1 MTGSGAGERTYG
13 SALEV
18 LRSVFGYDAFR
29 GHQEAVIDTLLAGR
43 DALVLMPTGGGKSL
57 CYQVPAVLMP
67 GTTVVVSPLIALM
80 HDQVTALA
88 LQGVRAAF
96 LNSSLELAEARA
108 VERDAAEGRLDLLY
122 VAPERL
128 LTDRFLALL
137 DGLHARGCLD
147 LFAID
152 EAHCVSQWGHD
163 FRPEYIQL
171 GMLAERYPGVRRIA
185 LTATADDRTRREIVT
200 RLRLE
205 GAKRFVASFDRPNI
219 RYRVVP
225 KDDAK
230 AQFLDFYRR
239 GHAGEAGIVYCLS
252 RKSVDAT
259 AAWLRARGVDA
270 LAYHAGLTGEERR
283 ERQERFLREDGVVM
297 VATVAFGM
305 GIDKPDVRFVAHLDL
320 PKGLEGY
327 YQETGRAG
335 RDGEPAEAFMT
346 YGLQDVVQVTRLL
359 ATGGGDERHR
369 RAERQ
374 RLEALLAYCETPGC
388 RRRTLLAYFGEE
400 LTGPCGNCDTCLE
413 PVATF
418 DGTVAAQKLLS
429 TVVRTGQRF
438 GAGHLVDVLLGK
450 ATERVR
456 SLGHDRLSTFGI
468 GDELD
473 AGGWRSVVR
482 QLLANGQLVPDP
494 DGFGG
499 LRLGPGA
506 AEVLRGEVEVVLRRD
521 AVAPRTRRRSGGQ
534 DAVLDAA
541 ASPEDERMFQALR
554 ALRTAIAREEAVP
567 PYVVFHDRTLREMVA
582 ARPEDLA
589 GLSQVSGV
597 GAAKLERYGERFLAV
612 LAGEGDP
619 A

>member
-320 PKGLEGY
+320 PKSLEGY